1 MNRLPPSTESSAFRL
16 VAAPFTPMLPD
27 GSLDL
32 EAIGPYANWL
42 GENQIAGAFI
52 CGTTG
57 EGMSLTTAERQRLAE
72 RWMAVAPA
80 ELQIMVHV
88 GHQALEDCRDLA
100 RHAQRIGAHSIACL
114 APSFFRPASVAGL
127 VEWCQ
132 QVAQAA
138 PGLPF
143 YYYHIPSMTG
153 VTYKVYDFLELAAP
167 RIPNLAGVK
176 FTFED
181 LEDFQ
186 RCLAFDGGRMDMLF
200 GRDEILL
207 SAWKLG
213 ARGAVGSTYN
223 FAAPIYHAML
233 QACQGGEEE
242 KAAQWQAEAVAM
254 IELLV
259 KAGPQPVATFKWFM
273 SQVGVDCGGPR
284 LPLVTLSTTQRE
296 ALQASLAASGLRERL
311 RGKR

>member
-1 MNRLPPSTESSAFRL
+1 
-16 VAAPFTPMLPD
+16 MLPD
-27 GSLDL
+27 GSLNL
-32 EAIGPYANWL
+32 EAIGPYASWL
-42 GENQIAGAFI
+42 REHQVAGAFI

-72 RWMAVAPA
+72 GWMAAAPS

-132 QVAQAA
+132 QVAEAA
-138 PGLPF
+138 PEIPF

-153 VTYKVYDFLELAAP
+153 VNYKVHDFLELAAR
-167 RIPNLAGVK
+167 RIPTLAGVK

-181 LEDFQ
+181 LDDFQ

-223 FAAPIYHAML
+223 FAAPIYHALL
-233 QACQGGEEE
+233 QACQEGDEE
-242 KAAQWQAEAVAM
+242 KAARWQAEAVAM

-284 LPLVTLSTTQRE
+284 LPLMPLTPAQLE
-296 ALQASLAASGLRERL
+296 PLQASLAASGLMERL